1 VKKNNE
7 KIIIDIAKKVFEEK
21 KINLNSSVNTI
32 KNWDSVNHVKLI
44 AEIEKKFKGKISLE
58 QSLAIFT
65 LKDILKIVK

>member
-1 VKKNNE
+1 MKKNNE

>member
-1 VKKNNE
+1 MKKNNE

-21 KINLNSSVNTI
+21 KINSDSSVNTI

-44 AEIEKKFKGKISLE
+44 SEIEKKFKTEISFE
-58 QSLAIFT
+58 QSLAIFK

>member
-44 AEIEKKFKGKISLE
+44 SEIEKKFKSKISFE